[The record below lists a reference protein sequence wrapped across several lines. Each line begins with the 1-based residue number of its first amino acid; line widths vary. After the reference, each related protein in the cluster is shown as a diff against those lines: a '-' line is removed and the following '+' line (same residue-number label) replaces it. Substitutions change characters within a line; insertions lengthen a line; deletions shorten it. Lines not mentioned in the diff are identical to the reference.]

1 MSFSIQP
8 PLLAGTGLEASRGGL
23 REVAVLAAPVVLQ
36 QVSATAMMVVDSA
49 MVGRLGPTELAGVGF
64 GSVWLWTIFSF
75 FYGVASGVQT
85 FVSQYHGAGRE
96 RECGSWAW
104 QALYFVVPLCALA
117 LLVVLPLVSPLLELA
132 VPSEVLRTTAHSY
145 ILARLPGE
153 AAMACMMVFTAFFRG
168 FGDTRTPMF
177 VMIFANLLNAV
188 LDYGLIFG
196 RLGLPE
202 LGVQGAGLATAIS
215 SVAGGAILFALFLR
229 PKLARRF
236 DTLAPRPSLPQIRRF
251 LRVGLPIGGQ
261 WCIGT
266 STFAFF
272 TTLVARMGDASMA
285 ASQAFVM
292 LLCISFMQAVGIST
306 ATQTLVGRYVGAGD
320 EAAVARSF
328 RASLVLGV
336 GLSVIVAALFV
347 TIPGQL
353 LGIFTDDPGVLAL
366 GRPVLMIGAL
376 FQLFDAIAIITE
388 GALRGAGDTRWPFLF
403 ETTFGWGV
411 FIPLAYTLGVSL
423 EGGLAGAW
431 TGGLISL
438 GCTALIL
445 QWRFRSGAWRRV
457 AI

>member
-1 MSFSIQP
+1 MSFSAQP
-8 PLLAGTGLEASRGGL
+8 ATPIGPGLEESRGGL
-23 REVAVLAAPVVLQ
+23 REVTLLAAPVVLQ

-85 FVSQYHGAGRE
+85 FVSQYQGSGRE
-96 RECGSWAW
+96 RECGAWAW
-104 QALYFVVPLCALA
+104 QALYFVLPLCALV
-117 LLVVLPLVSPLLELA
+117 LLAVLHLIGPLLELA
-132 VPSEVLRTTAHSY
+132 VPSAELRSTAHSY
-145 ILARLPGE
+145 IMARLPGE
-153 AAMACMMVFTAFFRG
+153 AAMACMMVLTAFFRG

-177 VMIFANLLNAV
+177 VMIFANALNGV

-202 LGVQGAGLATAIS
+202 LGVEGAGLATSIS
-215 SVAGGAILFALFLR
+215 SIAGGAILFALFLR
-229 PKLARRF
+229 PALAERF
-236 DTLAPRPSLPQIRRF
+236 ATALPRPDLAQLRRF

-272 TTLVARMGDASMA
+272 TTLIARMGDSSMA
-285 ASQAFVM
+285 ASQAFLM

-306 ATQTLVGRYVGAGD
+306 AAQTLVGRYVGAND
-320 EAAVARSF
+320 DAAVARAF

-336 GLSVIVAALFV
+336 GLALGVAVLFIA
-347 TIPGQL
+347 IPGQL
-353 LGIFTDDPGVLAL
+353 MRIFSDDPSVLAL
-366 GRPVLMIGAL
+366 GRPLLLIGAL
-376 FQLFDAIAIITE
+376 FQLFDAIAVITQ

-403 ETTFGWGV
+403 ETLFGWGV
-411 FIPLAYTLGVSL
+411 FVPLAYTLGITL

-445 QWRFRSGAWRRV
+445 QWRFRSGAWRHV